1 MHHSHFLIV
10 VRHLGTH
17 LLRNSRLSDH
27 APRSDLGHLDHL
39 DRISSNHP
47 IRGDEC
53 KLGFWISVSLFI
65 NTSRFQ
71 NSDIH
76 PSLMSRFFLNLR
88 SVAYDNPLIA
98 AHATTGFA
106 LDNTSPRGLMMKI
119 LRRNPANQN
128 AQGTLEDTAIRRR
141 MVEGDVIDISG
152 GRTSV
157 ANIDPEAGREMV
169 ELRTTGGQSV

>member
-1 MHHSHFLIV
+1 
-10 VRHLGTH
+10 
-17 LLRNSRLSDH
+17 
-27 APRSDLGHLDHL
+27 
-39 DRISSNHP
+39 
-47 IRGDEC
+47 
-53 KLGFWISVSLFI
+53 
-65 NTSRFQ
+65 
-71 NSDIH
+71 
-76 PSLMSRFFLNLR
+76 MSRFFLNLR